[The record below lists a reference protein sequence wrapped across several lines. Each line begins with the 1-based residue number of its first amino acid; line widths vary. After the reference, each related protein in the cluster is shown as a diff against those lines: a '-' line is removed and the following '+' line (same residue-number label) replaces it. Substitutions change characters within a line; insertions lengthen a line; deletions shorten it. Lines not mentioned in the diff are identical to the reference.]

1 MLTKKYC
8 TFGGQSLCEFY
19 NSPLHVFLKK
29 PRTLLLPRT
38 LWHFL
43 LRFLFFSFFF
53 QVVFI
58 LLITFRLCSDVE
70 KRANIQ
76 EGAVKGQRESLPFL
90 HNMKFVDPPR
100 VFAAA
105 ALAGKNTTRGT
116 GGGGDHDEKQSS
128 GRMFFPR
135 PIGKQSRC
143 FRLSSDV
150 LGNVFFR
157 NLEESLLWHGNFI
170 FVLPPMWLQQNVSD
184 AVVHHQTLVLSHLV
198 NINGPSLS
206 TTSPVWRL
214 FSIILSLLQPFRR
227 LKNKLA
233 ANVHHLTSV
242 GMMANVVA
250 VVL

>member
-1 MLTKKYC
+1 M
-8 TFGGQSLCEFY
+8 TF
-19 NSPLHVFLKK
+19 SPALSFL
-29 PRTLLLPRT
+29 
-38 LWHFL
+38 
-43 LRFLFFSFFF
+43 FLFFKLFSF
-53 QVVFI
+53 
-58 LLITFRLCSDVE
+58 CSSHSVC
-70 KRANIQ
+70 
-76 EGAVKGQRESLPFL
+76 AVTLRKEQTSRREQWKVRESRWRSYTTWSPST
-90 HNMKFVDPPR
+90 PPR
-100 VFAAA
+100 VFAVA
-105 ALAGKNTTRGT
+105 ALAGKNTTGGT
-116 GGGGDHDEKQSS
+116 GGRGDGGGDHDEKQSS

-157 NLEESLLWHGNFI
+157 NLEESLLWHGNFV

-227 LKNKLA
+227 LKNKLV